1 MYEYYGTTAC
11 GQISI
16 PEVRTQSDCSSE
28 SPIFDQSYSTSMT
41 KTSTKKRANKKT
53 AATALATAAVTKKN
67 PSLGS
72 NTSTSKPQKKTR
84 KKNVSHQQTIQARDT
99 LDAEYHAW
107 RTSVSKFHPFFP
119 LPPIALQ
126 PYRSSASACMLYV
139 YVCLI

>member
-28 SPIFDQSYSTSMT
+28 SPNFDQSYSTSMT

-72 NTSTSKPQKKTR
+72 NTSTSKPQKKIR

-119 LPPIALQ
+119 LPSHYNHTALLLLL
-126 PYRSSASACMLYV
+126 ACYLYMSV
-139 YVCLI
+139 